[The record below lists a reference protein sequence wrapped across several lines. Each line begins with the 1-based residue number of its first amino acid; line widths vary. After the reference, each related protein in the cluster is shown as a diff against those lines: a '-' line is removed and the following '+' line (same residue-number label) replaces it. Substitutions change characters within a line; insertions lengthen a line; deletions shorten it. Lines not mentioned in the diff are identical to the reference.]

1 MAKQT
6 RSVSQSPK
14 SQSPATSGSPGR
26 RRRFA
31 PLVTGTTISLVF
43 AIAAGLGLA
52 LTTQLQADSVA
63 RITEVSAF
71 LTPRAGSFVNY
82 LLVGSDTRE
91 GSDPT
96 SPDYGGIGD
105 TAETTG
111 RRSDTIMVMHVDT
124 RDSSISLTSIP
135 RDLWIDIPGYET
147 NRINAAYGY
156 GAAVLVDTVQSSL
169 GIPIHHYIE
178 VNFNSFK
185 SIVAAIDGVE
195 LCFEYPTRD
204 INTGLNIVE
213 PGCFTL
219 DEIQSL
225 AYARSRYYEVF
236 RDGEW
241 DVDGRADLGR
251 IERQQAF
258 VQAAASKSVSHTAAN
273 PFRAASLI
281 AAAVDS
287 LLADPST
294 DVIEVAGYL
303 RSMAS
308 GGLNR
313 FALPVYGET
322 VDGKSVLLLE
332 RNAAD
337 LIGFL
342 AGTAPPPFPQG

>member
-1 MAKQT
+1 LALIFT
-6 RSVSQSPK
+6 
-14 SQSPATSGSPGR
+14 
-26 RRRFA
+26 
-31 PLVTGTTISLVF
+31 
-43 AIAAGLGLA
+43 IAAGLGVA
-52 LTTQLQADSVA
+52 MTARNQADSVA
-63 RITEVSAF
+63 RIPDVSAV
-71 LTPRAGSFVNY
+71 LSARPGSYVNF

-105 TAETTG
+105 TDETSG

-135 RDLWIDIPGYET
+135 RDLWVKIPGHET
-147 NRINAAYGY
+147 NRINAAYSY
-156 GAAVLVDTVQSSL
+156 GAATLVDTVQSSL

-185 SIVAAIDGVE
+185 AIVAAIDGVD

-219 DEIQSL
+219 DEVQSL

-258 VQAAASKSVSHTAAN
+258 VHLSSSNNH
-273 PFRAASLI
+273 
-281 AAAVDS
+281 
-287 LLADPST
+287 
-294 DVIEVAGYL
+294 
-303 RSMAS
+303 
-308 GGLNR
+308 
-313 FALPVYGET
+313 
-322 VDGKSVLLLE
+322 
-332 RNAAD
+332 
-337 LIGFL
+337 
-342 AGTAPPPFPQG
+342 APARCHCSFCNDCP

>member
-1 MAKQT
+1 MVKIST
-6 RSVSQSPK
+6 RDRAPDD
-14 SQSPATSGSPGR
+14 GR
-26 RRRFA
+26 TPRRRFA
-31 PLVTGTTISLVF
+31 PLVTGTSLALAF
-43 AIAAGLGLA
+43 ALTSGLGVVVTA
-52 LTTQLQADSVA
+52 RQQANGVA
-63 RITEVSAF
+63 RVADLESVLA
-71 LTPRAGSFVNY
+71 PRSGSYVNF

-91 GSDPT
+91 GADPN

-105 TAETTG
+105 TEETGG

-147 NRINAAYGY
+147 NRINTAYSY
-156 GAAVLVDTVQSSL
+156 GPSVLIDTVQTSL
-169 GIPIHHYIE
+169 GIPVNHYIE

-185 SIVAAIDGVE
+185 SIVGAIDGVD

-204 INTGLNIVE
+204 INTGLNIPE

-225 AYARSRYYEVF
+225 AYARSRYYEVY
-236 RDGEW
+236 RDGDW

-258 VQAAASKSVSHTAAN
+258 VQAAASKSVSNTAAN
-273 PFRAASLI
+273 PFRVAALI
-281 AAAVDS
+281 AATVDS
-287 LLADPST
+287 LLT
-294 DVIEVAGYL
+294 DKETDLIEVASYL
-303 RSMAS
+303 RSIAS
-308 GGLNR
+308 GGINR

-322 VDGKSVLLLE
+322 IDGKSVLLLE
-332 RNAAD
+332 RNAAE
-337 LIGFL
+337 LMGFL